1 MDAVLLC
8 GRRIHIGLL
17 ERACITQHTIVV
29 TEEGCVNLTRLEK
42 VFEV

>member
-1 MDAVLLC
+1 MDTVLLC

-17 ERACITQHTIVV
+17 ERNCIVQHTIVV
-29 TEEGCVNLTRLEK
+29 TEEACVNLTWLEK